1 MRENVIIL
9 EITSGICC
17 ILTAVFLHFSAIPRN
32 SNKRNYQKGYTL
44 VKVAS
49 LVLGISALL
58 FAIAGEFM
66 PACDKQAFIQII
78 LPVETLLVFWVFV
91 YPLYERERLKHFL
104 KHQAFYTAV
113 LCAANIGYLFVLK
126 EWVGEWFHYL
136 LVACY
141 VVQFTFYTIIYIHIS
156 RIWLNKK
163 NADSGSFKKY
173 PFRIWMVASII
184 GVMGIVA
191 EVFLNEIYLQIFT
204 FCYTLFF
211 ISLGIQYHNYSI
223 VAPQDTPVKE
233 STVNEDVTVKP
244 DPSKPEEKRHGQG
257 SDVIKEKITIW
268 EQHKGYLQLSVTIQ
282 DLSREIGI
290 NRTYLSNYI
299 NETYQSN
306 FNG

>member
-1 MRENVIIL
+1 MGENVIIL

-141 VVQFTFYTIIYIHIS
+141 VVQFTFYTIIYIYTYF
-156 RIWLNKK
+156 
-163 NADSGSFKKY
+163 ADL
-173 PFRIWMVASII
+173 
-184 GVMGIVA
+184 A
-191 EVFLNEIYLQIFT
+191 E
-204 FCYTLFF
+204 
-211 ISLGIQYHNYSI
+211 
-223 VAPQDTPVKE
+223 
-233 STVNEDVTVKP
+233 
-244 DPSKPEEKRHGQG
+244 
-257 SDVIKEKITIW
+257 
-268 EQHKGYLQLSVTIQ
+268 
-282 DLSREIGI
+282 
-290 NRTYLSNYI
+290 
-299 NETYQSN
+299 
-306 FNG
+306 

>member
-1 MRENVIIL
+1 M
-9 EITSGICC
+9 
-17 ILTAVFLHFSAIPRN
+17 
-32 SNKRNYQKGYTL
+32 
-44 VKVAS
+44 
-49 LVLGISALL
+49 
-58 FAIAGEFM
+58 
-66 PACDKQAFIQII
+66 
-78 LPVETLLVFWVFV
+78 FV

-173 PFRIWMVASII
+173 PFRIWMAASII

-191 EVFLNEIYLQIFT
+191 EVFLDEIYLQIFT

-257 SDVIKEKITIW
+257 SDVIKRKNYNM
-268 EQHKGYLQLSVTIQ
+268 G
-282 DLSREIGI
+282 
-290 NRTYLSNYI
+290 RT
-299 NETYQSN
+299 
-306 FNG
+306 